1 MIRLSIKRNK
11 PLMHFMTGLVGL
23 AATTL
28 AIATPTV
35 AAEQRPFEA
44 KAFAAAQQ
52 QNRPIVVDVYADW
65 CPTCK
70 AQAPILGQ
78 AIKAPEFKNLL
89 VLKLNFDTQK
99 PDWVALGVRRQ
110 STLIAFRGA
119 RETGRSIGDT
129 DPQSIATL
137 VGTTVR

>member
-1 MIRLSIKRNK
+1 MRFK
-11 PLMHFMTGLVGL
+11 TGLLGL
-23 AATTL
+23 AAGVL
-28 AIATPTV
+28 AIATSAF
-35 AAEQRPFEA
+35 AAEQRPFDA

-52 QNRPIVVDVYADW
+52 QNRPILVDVYADW

-70 AQAPILGQ
+70 AQAPILNQ
-78 AIKAPEFKNLL
+78 AIQAPEFKNLL

-110 STLIAFRGA
+110 STLIAFRGTK
-119 RETGRSIGDT
+119 ETGRSIGDT
-129 DPQSIATL
+129 NPQSIATL